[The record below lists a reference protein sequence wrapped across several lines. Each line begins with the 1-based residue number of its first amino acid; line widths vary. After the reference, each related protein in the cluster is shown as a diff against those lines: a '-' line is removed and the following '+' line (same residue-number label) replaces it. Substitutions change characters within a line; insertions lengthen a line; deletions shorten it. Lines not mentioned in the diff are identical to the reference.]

1 LCKIFVAIA
10 LWEKLVQVTAVCYDP
25 RLHWKLGE
33 SLMSSRGILSQM
45 YQASTRRLARFRG
58 VFSSDIGI
66 DLGTANTLVFVRGR
80 GIVLAEPSVVAVDS
94 MTNEVLAV
102 GHKAKAMLG
111 KTPRKIHAVRPM
123 KDGVIAD
130 FEIAEGMLKALIRR
144 VTPARSLFR
153 PRILIAVPSGIT
165 GVEKRAVE
173 DSALHAGAQ
182 EVLLIE
188 EPMAAAIGV
197 DLPVHEPCAS
207 MIIDIGGGT
216 TEIAIL
222 SLGGIVESRSLRIA
236 GDEFDECIVNY
247 MRRTYNLMIGPRTA
261 EEIKISIGSAYP
273 LGEHE
278 LEMEVKGRDQVSGLP
293 VTRRIN
299 SVEIRECLAEPI
311 LQIIDGVKLTLEKCP
326 PELASDLVERGM
338 VLAGGGALIRGLD
351 KALHKET
358 GLPVTVAPNPLL
370 AVCLG
375 TGKALDYLDK
385 FKRRKGLVN

>member
-1 LCKIFVAIA
+1 MRKAKPGIQTLLKVVKQKA
-10 LWEKLVQVTAVCYDP
+10 LY
-25 RLHWKLGE
+25 
-33 SLMSSRGILSQM
+33 
-45 YQASTRRLARFRG
+45 RFDKHFNF
-58 VFSSDIGI
+58 FSSDIGI
-66 DLGTANTLVFVRGR
+66 DLGTANTLVFVRGK
-80 GIVLAEPSVVAVDS
+80 GIVLSEPSVVAVDS
-94 MTNEVLAV
+94 ATNEVLAV

-130 FEIAEGMLKALIRR
+130 FEIAEGMLKALIKR

-153 PRILIAVPSGIT
+153 PKILIAVPSGIT

-182 EVLLIE
+182 EVVLIE

-197 DLPVHEPCAS
+197 NLPVHEPAAS

-216 TEIAIL
+216 TEIAII

-236 GDEFDECIVNY
+236 GDEFDECIINY

-261 EEIKISIGSAYP
+261 EEIKITIGSAFP
-273 LGEHE
+273 LGDNE
-278 LEMEVKGRDQVSGLP
+278 LEMEVRGRDQVAGLP
-293 VTRRIN
+293 VTKRIN

-311 LQIIDGVKLTLEKCP
+311 QQIIECVRLTLEKCP
-326 PELASDLVERGM
+326 PELSADLVERGM
-338 VLAGGGALIRGLD
+338 VLAGGGALIKGLD
-351 KALHKET
+351 KALTKDT
-358 GLPVTVAPNPLL
+358 GLPVIIASHPLL

-375 TGKALDYLDK
+375 TGKALEHLEK
-385 FKRRKGLVN
+385 FKKRKTMV

>member
-1 LCKIFVAIA
+1 MASGNQFNLKHLF
-10 LWEKLVQVTAVCYDP
+10 EKL
-25 RLHWKLGE
+25 
-33 SLMSSRGILSQM
+33 SRGMFDKFGQVSGI
-45 YQASTRRLARFRG
+45 
-58 VFSSDIGI
+58 FSNDIGI
-66 DLGTANTLVFVRGR
+66 DLGTANTLVYVRGK
-80 GIVLAEPSVVAVDS
+80 GIVLAEPSVVAVDAS
-94 MTNEVLAV
+94 TGEVLAV

-111 KTPRKIHAVRPM
+111 KTPRKILAVRPM

-130 FEIAEGMLKALIRR
+130 FEIAEGMIRALLKR

-153 PRILIAVPSGIT
+153 PKILIAVPSGIT

-173 DSALHAGAQ
+173 DSALRAGAQ

-197 DLPVHEPCAS
+197 GLPVHEPFAN

-216 TEIAIL
+216 TEIAII

-261 EEIKISIGSAYP
+261 EEIKMTIGSAYP

-278 LEMEVKGRDQVSGLP
+278 LEMEVRGRDQVAGLP
-293 VTRRIN
+293 ITKRIN

-311 LQIIDGVKLTLEKCP
+311 QLIIENVKLSLEECP
-326 PELASDLVERGM
+326 PELAADLVERGM
-338 VLAGGGALIRGLD
+338 VLAGGGALIKGID
-351 KALHKET
+351 KALIKAT
-358 GLPVTVAPNPLL
+358 GLPVTIAPNPLL

-375 TGKALDYLDK
+375 TGKALEYFDK
-385 FKRRKGLVN
+385 LKKRKAFAI

>member
-1 LCKIFVAIA
+1 
-10 LWEKLVQVTAVCYDP
+10 
-25 RLHWKLGE
+25 
-33 SLMSSRGILSQM
+33 MSSQTLLGTLYKSAI
-45 YQASTRRLARFRG
+45 RRMSRFRG

-102 GHKAKAMLG
+102 GHKAKSMLG

-197 DLPVHEPCAS
+197 DLPVHEPSAS

-216 TEIAIL
+216 TEIAII

-261 EEIKISIGSAYP
+261 EEIKVSIGSAYP

-311 LQIIDGVKLTLEKCP
+311 QQIIDSVKLTLEKCP
-326 PELASDLVERGM
+326 PELAADLVERGM
-338 VLAGGGALIRGLD
+338 VIAGGGALIRGLD
-351 KALHKET
+351 KALNKDT
-358 GLPVTVAPNPLL
+358 GLPVIIAPNPLL

>member
-1 LCKIFVAIA
+1 MSGNKQQNQSEGFF
-10 LWEKLVQVTAVCYDP
+10 QQ
-25 RLHWKLGE
+25 LGR
-33 SLMSSRGILSQM
+33 SAFGQFN
-45 YQASTRRLARFRG
+45 RFRG
-58 VFSSDIGI
+58 VFSNDIGI
-66 DLGTANTLVFVRGR
+66 DLGTANTLVFVRGK

-94 MTNEVLAV
+94 SSNEVLAV

-153 PRILIAVPSGIT
+153 PKILIAVPSGIT

-182 EVLLIE
+182 EVFLIE

-197 DLPVHEPCAS
+197 DLPVHEASAS

-236 GDEFDECIVNY
+236 GDEFDECIINY
-247 MRRTYNLMIGPRTA
+247 MRRTYNLMIGPRTG
-261 EEIKISIGSAYP
+261 EEIKITIGSAYP
-273 LGEHE
+273 LGNE
-278 LEMEVKGRDQVSGLP
+278 LEMEVRGRDQVAGLP
-293 VTRRIN
+293 VTKRIN

-311 LQIIDGVKLTLEKCP
+311 QQIVESVKLTLEKCP
-326 PELASDLVERGM
+326 PELAADLVERGM
-338 VLAGGGALIRGLD
+338 VLAGGGALIKGLD
-351 KALHKET
+351 KALIKET
-358 GLPVTVAPNPLL
+358 GLPVIVAPNPLL

-375 TGKALDYLDK
+375 TGKALEYLDK
-385 FKRRKGLVN
+385 FKKRKPL